1 MLLQDTREKTI
12 MSNELKDK
20 YIFNFLIRTVT
31 CQLLFIMILL
41 FTVHFLLFTFYS
53 LVYAQQSPQQ
63 KQPQPVQQKSLEE
76 ERLTILKADI
86 KKEIERLEKIKK
98 EIEEAQKALDSKIQE
113 GLLKVAKM
121 YESMPPEEAA
131 RKLEKLDE
139 DTAVII
145 LNSLKPKTAGK
156 ILAQMENDKAASL
169 SKKILIKGKVL
180 QEKSSQ

>member
-1 MLLQDTREKTI
+1 MLLQDIIERKVASSQWPAAGSQEQVT
-12 MSNELKDK
+12 SGHELYKA
-20 YIFNFLIRTVT
+20 FL
-31 CQLLFIMILL
+31 
-41 FTVHFLLFTFYS
+41 FLLITGYLLLATGYFS
-53 LVYAQQSPQQ
+53 YAQQPAAQQ
-63 KQPQPVQQKSLEE
+63 RSLPASLEE

-86 KKEIERLEKIKK
+86 KKEIERLEKLKK
-98 EIEEAQKALDSKIQE
+98 EIEEVQKALDIKIQE

-121 YESMPPEEAA
+121 YEAMPAEEAA

-139 DTAVII
+139 DVAVII

-180 QEKSSQ
+180 QEKTSR

>member
-1 MLLQDTREKTI
+1 MQVWDTTGKKVISTQQIKRKDRIFCFLFSVSCLLSFAI
-12 MSNELKDK
+12 CS
-20 YIFNFLIRTVT
+20 
-31 CQLLFIMILL
+31 
-41 FTVHFLLFTFYS
+41 
-53 LVYAQQSPQQ
+53 YAQQPAAQQ
-63 KQPQPVQQKSLEE
+63 RSSVSLEE
-76 ERLTILKADI
+76 ERLIILKADI
-86 KKEIERLEKIKK
+86 KKEIERLEKLKK
-98 EIEEAQKALDSKIQE
+98 EIEEAQKALDMKIQE

-139 DTAVII
+139 DIAVII

-156 ILAQMENDKAASL
+156 ILAQMENDKAASI

>member
-1 MLLQDTREKTI
+1 MLLQDIIEGKVASSQRPEVVH
-12 MSNELKDK
+12 
-20 YIFNFLIRTVT
+20 R
-31 CQLLFIMILL
+31 LL
-41 FTVHFLLFTFYS
+41 FTVYGQRIKLFFVVCCLFSVFCLLFSAIYS
-53 LVYAQQSPQQ
+53 YAQQPATQQ
-63 KQPQPVQQKSLEE
+63 KSPASLEE

-98 EIEEAQKALDSKIQE
+98 EIEEAQKALDIKIQE

-121 YESMPPEEAA
+121 YEAMPSEEAA

-139 DTAVII
+139 DAAVII

-156 ILAQMENDKAASL
+156 ILAQMDNDKAASL

-180 QEKSSQ
+180 QEKTSR

>member
-1 MLLQDTREKTI
+1 MQLQDIIEKKGHRSLVI
-12 MSNELKDK
+12 GYWLR
-20 YIFNFLIRTVT
+20 IFLIFLFFITYN
-31 CQLLFIMILL
+31 LLPITYYPL
-41 FTVHFLLFTFYS
+41 S
-53 LVYAQQSPQQ
+53 VYAQQPAAQQ
-63 KQPQPVQQKSLEE
+63 KTLPASLEE

-86 KKEIERLEKIKK
+86 KKEIERLEKLKK
-98 EIEEAQKALDSKIQE
+98 EIEEVQKALDIKIQE

-121 YESMPPEEAA
+121 YEAMPPEEAA

-139 DTAVII
+139 DAAVII

-180 QEKSSQ
+180 QEKTSQ

>member
-1 MLLQDTREKTI
+1 
-12 MSNELKDK
+12 
-20 YIFNFLIRTVT
+20 
-31 CQLLFIMILL
+31 LFSAI
-41 FTVHFLLFTFYS
+41 YS
-53 LVYAQQSPQQ
+53 YAQQPATQQ
-63 KQPQPVQQKSLEE
+63 KSPASLEE

-98 EIEEAQKALDSKIQE
+98 EIEEAQKALDIKIQE

-121 YESMPPEEAA
+121 YEAMPSEEAA

-139 DTAVII
+139 DAAVII

-156 ILAQMENDKAASL
+156 ILAQMDNDKAASL

-180 QEKSSQ
+180 QEKTSQ